1 VMTAPLPAGIPYS
14 AVAAENGK
22 MVAMRQHGIS
32 AARRLRTIVLR
43 RNVKTLP
50 SNFSGQAAP

>member
-1 VMTAPLPAGIPYS
+1 MIAPLPAGIPYS

-22 MVAMRQHGIS
+22 MVAMRQHAIS
-32 AARRLRTIVLR
+32 AARRLRTIVL

>member
-1 VMTAPLPAGIPYS
+1 MTAPLPAGIPYS
-14 AVAAENGK
+14 AVTAENGR
-22 MVAMRQHGIS
+22 MVAIKQHATS

-43 RNVKTLP
+43 SVKTLP